1 MFQTS
6 FLLRNRHVQTLFSA
20 FFRKEQLKKV
30 EEEAFWLE
38 DGDFVEV
45 VWHREKPKDQ
55 RPIVV
60 LFHGLAGSVNS
71 PYSIGIMNALEKEGF
86 TSVLMHFR
94 GCGKKENLK
103 PRAYHS
109 GETGD
114 AKAFIEHL
122 HQTYPHNPLHAIGYS
137 LGGNMLLKLL
147 AEWGSETPL
156 HSAVSV
162 SAPLRLDI
170 CAETIQKG
178 FARVYQNYLLNP
190 LKETLLNKYKKFD
203 MQKEIGIDEEAVKN
217 LKSIRAFDD
226 AYIAPIFGFNSSQDY
241 YDQCS
246 ARQYLKDIKTKTLI
260 IHAKDDPFMTEE
272 IIPSEEELSD
282 SVRLEV
288 SEQGGH
294 VGFVSGTFRKPVYWL
309 DGRIVGFLLKQNP
322 IHQKQEELK
331 VLVGI
336 APKGSLKDLDMK
348 SIRASRALDE

>member
-1 MFQTS
+1 MFKTS
-6 FLLRNRHVQTLFSA
+6 FLLRNPHVQTLFA
-20 FFRKEQLKKV
+20 TFFRKDKLEKV
-30 EEEAFWLE
+30 ETEEFTLS
-38 DGDFVEV
+38 DGDFVEC
-45 VWHREKPKDQ
+45 VWQHKKPTDH

-60 LFHGLAGSVNS
+60 FFHGLAGSVNS
-71 PYSIGIMNALEKEGF
+71 PYIIGLMNALEKQGF
-86 TSVLMHFR
+86 ASVLMHFR

-122 HQTYPHNPLHAIGYS
+122 QKTYPNNSLHAVGFSI
-137 LGGNMLLKLL
+137 GGNMLLKLL
-147 AEWGSETPL
+147 AEWGSNAPV

-170 CAETIQKG
+170 CADSIEKG
-178 FARVYQNYLLNP
+178 FARVYQNYLLTP
-190 LKETLLNKYKKFD
+190 LKATLLQKYQKFE
-203 MQKEIGIDEEAVKN
+203 MQKYIGIDEEEIKK
-217 LKSIRAFDD
+217 LKTIRAFDD
-226 AYIAPIFGFNSSQDY
+226 AYIAPMFGFNSSQGY

-294 VGFVSGTFRKPVYWL
+294 VGFVTGTFRKPVYWL
-309 DGRIVGFLLKQNP
+309 DGRIVRFL
-322 IHQKQEELK
+322 
-331 VLVGI
+331 G
-336 APKGSLKDLDMK
+336 
-348 SIRASRALDE
+348 

>member
-6 FLLRNRHVQTLFSA
+6 FLLRNPHVQTLFA
-20 FFRKEQLKKV
+20 TFFRKDKLEKV
-30 EEEAFWLE
+30 ETEEFILP
-38 DGDFVEV
+38 DGDFVEC
-45 VWHREKPKDQ
+45 VWQKEKPKDH

-71 PYSIGIMNALEKEGF
+71 PYIIGLMNALDKQGF
-86 TSVLMHFR
+86 ALVLMHFR

-122 HQTYPHNPLHAIGYS
+122 QKTYPNNPLHAVGFSI
-137 LGGNMLLKLL
+137 GGNMLLKLL
-147 AEWGSETPL
+147 AEWGSDAPL

-162 SAPLRLDI
+162 SAPLSLDI
-170 CAETIQKG
+170 CADTIEKG
-178 FARVYQNYLLNP
+178 FARVYQNYLLTP
-190 LKETLLNKYKKFD
+190 LKATLLQKYKKFE
-203 MQKEIGIDEEAVKN
+203 MEKYIGSNEEEIKS
-217 LKSIRAFDD
+217 LKTIRAFDD
-226 AYIAPIFGFNSSQDY
+226 AYIAPMFGFNSSQDY

-246 ARQYLKDIKTKTLI
+246 ARQYLKDIKTRTLI

-272 IIPSEEELSD
+272 IIPNEEELSD
-282 SVRLEV
+282 FVMLEL
-288 SEQGGH
+288 SEHGGH
-294 VGFVSGTFRKPVYWL
+294 VGFVSGTLREPVYWL
-309 DGRIVGFLLKQNP
+309 DERVLEFLLKQNP
-322 IHQKQEELK
+322 INQKQEELK